1 MLYVGAQ
8 FINVDSNCPVVIDS
22 LNEVECGTMFATNSS
37 VNSTSGTLILS
48 LVIIMS
54 VLVILII
61 TIVIIVIV
69 HNRKRKSREGV
80 A

>member
-1 MLYVGAQ
+1 MEAQ
-8 FINVDSNCPVVIDS
+8 FINVDLNCPVVIES
-22 LNEVECGTMFATNSS
+22 LNEVECSTMFATNSS

-48 LVIIMS
+48 FVISMS

-61 TIVIIVIV
+61 AIVIIVIV
-69 HNRKRKSREGV
+69 YNRKRNSREGV